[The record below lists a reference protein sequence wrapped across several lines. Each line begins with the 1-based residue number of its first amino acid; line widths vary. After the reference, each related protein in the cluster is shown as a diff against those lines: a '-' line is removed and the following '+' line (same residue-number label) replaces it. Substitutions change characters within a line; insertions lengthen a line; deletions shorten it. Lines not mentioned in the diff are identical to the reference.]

1 MTVWAGS
8 PIVDTL
14 ANVSE
19 AFVAD
24 SAAARGSMTLV
35 DSARMAATLARISG
49 PMMQAAGGSAGNTV
63 LALARLGS
71 SAALLGRLGED
82 DTGRFFRACHSNAGA
97 RTDRRKSGPGASARC
112 LSLITPAAQRT
123 MMTDLGAA
131 AGIGPADIS
140 EADFDARLVYS
151 EGYVMYNRPYLDA
164 VLDLARAAGAYIGFD
179 LGSYSVVDMM

>member
-1 MTVWAGS
+1 
-8 PIVDTL
+8 
-14 ANVSE
+14 
-19 AFVAD
+19 
-24 SAAARGSMTLV
+24 
-35 DSARMAATLARISG
+35 
-49 PMMQAAGGSAGNTV
+49 MMQAAGGSAGNTV